1 MLAWIGYVT
10 AIGCGA
16 SVSAFAAE
24 GALRRLGRPARWVWA
39 GAMVVSVAVPL
50 AGLLGG
56 GGASMAQ
63 PTLWRGLSEGA
74 LPPLVGSVAAA
85 AWAAASLILLSNVRL
100 SEWTLRRN
108 ERLWRRRSLAGQ
120 RVLVA
125 RGFGPGVIGAARPR
139 IVFPEWVL
147 EAAPDLRRLIL
158 LHEVEHVRAADT
170 RLLLGAVVLVSLLP
184 WSLPL
189 WWQLHRLR
197 GAVESD
203 CDARVLAATGDART
217 YARALLEVAGR
228 PSRTPLPSTGLA
240 SGRSELERRIRLITA
255 RGRGGRKQAFLAAG
269 AASVMALA
277 LLLVPA
283 PRVPALGLEA
293 RTDRTGPPPSAK
305 VYLSIAP
312 ADADERP
319 AR

>member
-1 MLAWIGYVT
+1 MLAWIVYVT

-16 SVSAFAAE
+16 GAAGFVAE
-24 GALRRLGRPARWVWA
+24 GALRRLGRPARWAWA
-39 GAMVVSVAVPL
+39 GAMVLSVAVPL
-50 AGLLGG
+50 VHLLG
-56 GGASMAQ
+56 GGASMVE
-63 PTLWRGLSEGA
+63 PTFWRE
-74 LPPLVGSVAAA
+74 LPTGPHPFLMGWAAAA
-85 AWAAASLILLSNVRL
+85 AWAAVSLILLSNVRL
-100 SEWTLRRN
+100 SDWTLRRN
-108 ERLWRRRSLAGQ
+108 ERLWRRRSVAGQ
-120 RVLVA
+120 LVLVA
-125 RGFGPGVIGAARPR
+125 PGFGPGVIGAARPR

-147 EAAPDLRRLIL
+147 DAAPCLRRVIL

-228 PSRTPLPSTGLA
+228 PSRAPLLPSTGLA

-255 RGRGGRKQAFLAAG
+255 RDRGGR
-269 AASVMALA
+269 S
-277 LLLVPA
+277 
-283 PRVPALGLEA
+283 R
-293 RTDRTGPPPSAK
+293 PPSPLPRHRPWRSPSCSFPRPGHPFVVAAPPRETGLP
-305 VYLSIAP
+305 LSATISLPIEP
-312 ADADERP
+312 AEANKGP
-319 AR
+319 AQ